1 MICLLPTAYKMLST
15 LLLHRLRL
23 ECDGFLSE
31 NQMGFRQ
38 HRSTRDHIVILSECI
53 ASLQE
58 STAATANNTD
68 TIASA
73 TANNTD
79 TIASATFLD
88 YAAAFDSIDHVFLD
102 EALQLSGAS
111 LEIRAIISGLY
122 TTRPLPSFGRLGNR

>member
-73 TANNTD
+73 T
-79 TIASATFLD
+79 FLD

>member
-1 MICLLPTAYKMLST
+1 MLST

-58 STAATANNTD
+58 STA
-68 TIASA
+68 A